1 VKRLLLLLLLAPT
14 LLPAQD
20 RIGTRLN
27 WSTVEVLLYPS
38 RSLGMQLSLAT
49 TRRGGPRPTRRLSGG
64 FHPDSVFDWIDHA
77 ARILEP
83 SAPPSGPDVVL
94 LSPVLRSACGDSIR
108 LMRRPNGGQWDRRI
122 ALLVDEAGTAG
133 EHFDVLTGPPEIG
146 ALLAGL
152 QREAGLSGY
161 DADTVARALADR
173 SPGDSIPVDDIPAV
187 LSPGPMRYP
196 DRSKG
201 GKIIFTF
208 IVGADGV
215 ADTSSIR
222 PIYSDHAVFVE
233 WVKPLIAGTR
243 FTPGRLR
250 GQPVAVLVQQTVN
263 YMP

>member
-20 RIGTRLN
+20 RIGTRLT

-38 RSLGMQLSLAT
+38 PSLGMQLSLVT
-49 TRRGGPRPTRRLSGG
+49 NRRAAPQPTRSLSGG
-64 FHPDSVFDWIDHA
+64 FHPDSVFDWINRA

-83 SAPPSGPDVVL
+83 PAPPTGPDVML

-108 LMRRPNGGQWDRRI
+108 LMRRAKGDHWDRQVV
-122 ALLVDEAGTAG
+122 LLLDEAGSAG
-133 EHFDVLTGPPEIG
+133 EHFDVLTGPPEIT
-146 ALLAGL
+146 ALLAGM
-152 QREAGLSGY
+152 QRESGLSGY
-161 DADTVARALADR
+161 DADTVARFLAYR
-173 SPGDSIPVDDIPAV
+173 SAGDSIPVDDVPRV

-196 DRSKG
+196 DRSIG
-201 GKIIFTF
+201 GKIVFTF

-215 ADTSSIR
+215 ADTASIR

-243 FTPGRLR
+243 FAPGRLR